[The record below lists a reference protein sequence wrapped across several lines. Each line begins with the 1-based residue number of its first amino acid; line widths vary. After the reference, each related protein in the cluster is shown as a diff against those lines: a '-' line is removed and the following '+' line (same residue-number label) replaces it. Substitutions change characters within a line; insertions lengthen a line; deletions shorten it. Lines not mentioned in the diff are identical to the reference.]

1 MSEELETGVG
11 ALLTTAD
18 QSRCLCLYPLVIP
31 KVDNIGG
38 GSQSFS
44 LREKLFRNLSADKGD
59 TGYGAHGQVQRYRED
74 IHSNAGHDNLA
85 VLLAE
90 RHSDHRSFQLPSL

>member
-38 GSQSFS
+38 GSQSF
-44 LREKLFRNLSADKGD
+44 RNLSTDKGD

-74 IHSNAGHDNLA
+74 IHSNAGHNNFA
-85 VLLAE
+85 ILLAE